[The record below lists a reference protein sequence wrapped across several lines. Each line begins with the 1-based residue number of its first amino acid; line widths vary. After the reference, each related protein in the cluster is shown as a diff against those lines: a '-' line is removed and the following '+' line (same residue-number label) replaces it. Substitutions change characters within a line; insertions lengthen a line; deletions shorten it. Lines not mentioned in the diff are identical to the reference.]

1 MVTPSMPASCPSTYP
16 RRGLGCVGKGSWPFI
31 SDCSSSRLFIF
42 SAVTATRARPAVTTS
57 RPPRSVSSSPS
68 SSASRRDVARL
79 NRSISAAFTGEAAGF
94 FLLFFF
100 FSAGSSFFTIAAS
113 AIFHLLTGL
122 ASTTGASTGT
132 SSPGFT
138 AVSLSSFTGV
148 VAEGDST
155 DNGDGLLIG
164 DRLFGGGGGV
174 FAFGG
179 VVSRTIGSPSSP
191 YSPKSIPPLAHRSSF
206 ARAAAR
212 SASRRVRRSRS
223 RSSRSRSAFS
233 SAVSRSSA
241 SSSSMSTPVQKSS
254 GAFFAPASVSS
265 SLLRWPSSWVS
276 AAYGSSVSPR
286 NRASSSRY
294 FCKPPSRPR
303 MSSSRWRSS
312 ASARVSC
319 SAASIAARE
328 LNSAAVRCALTRAA
342 SAIAA
347 SASSLNLRSAAAN
360 ISSSE
365 TGPEALASRSF
376 IASFAAFA
384 AVSSTFS
391 RQNRAPSRSNCPGY
405 RSIRE
410 HTNVSRTSSRA
421 RTASGSDV
429 SV

>member
-16 RRGLGCVGKGSWPFI
+16 RRGLGCVGKGSWQFI

-42 SAVTATRARPAVTTS
+42 SALTATRAPPAVTTS

-122 ASTTGASTGT
+122 ASTTGASTDAS

-138 AVSLSSFTGV
+138 AVSLPSFTGV

-155 DNGDGLLIG
+155 DNGDGLVIG
-164 DRLFGGGGGV
+164 DRFFGGGGGV

-191 YSPKSIPPLAHRSSF
+191 YSPKSIPSLAHRSSF

-254 GAFFAPASVSS
+254 GAFFSPAFSS
-265 SLLRWPSSWVS
+265 SSFRWCSSWVS
-276 AAYGSSVSPR
+276 VAYGSSVSPR

-303 MSSSRWRSS
+303 MSSSRRRSS

-365 TGPEALASRSF
+365 TGPDALASRSF

-391 RQNRAPSRSNCPGY
+391 RQNRAPSRSN
-405 RSIRE
+405 
-410 HTNVSRTSSRA
+410 
-421 RTASGSDV
+421 
-429 SV
+429 

>member
-1 MVTPSMPASCPSTYP
+1 MPASCPSTYP
-16 RRGLGCVGKGSWPFI
+16 RRGLGCVGKGSWQFI

-42 SAVTATRARPAVTTS
+42 SALTATRPPPAVTTS
-57 RPPRSVSSSPS
+57 RPCGVSSSSSLS

-122 ASTTGASTGT
+122 ASTTDASTGAS

-164 DRLFGGGGGV
+164 DRFLGGGGGGGV

-191 YSPKSIPPLAHRSSF
+191 YSPKSIPPLAHRSSL

-254 GAFFAPASVSS
+254 GAFFSPAFSS
-265 SLLRWPSSWVS
+265 SSFRWCSSWVS
-276 AAYGSSVSPR
+276 VAYGSSVSPR

-294 FCKPPSRPR
+294 FSKPPSRPR

-328 LNSAAVRCALTRAA
+328 LNSTAVRCALTRAA

-347 SASSLNLRSAAAN
+347 SASSLNLYNTKR
-360 ISSSE
+360 
-365 TGPEALASRSF
+365 
-376 IASFAAFA
+376 
-384 AVSSTFS
+384 
-391 RQNRAPSRSNCPGY
+391 
-405 RSIRE
+405 
-410 HTNVSRTSSRA
+410 
-421 RTASGSDV
+421 
-429 SV
+429 

>member
-16 RRGLGCVGKGSWPFI
+16 RRGLGCVGRGSWPFI

-42 SAVTATRARPAVTTS
+42 SAVTATRAPPAVTTS

-164 DRLFGGGGGV
+164 DRLLGGGGGGV

-254 GAFFAPASVSS
+254 GAFFSPAFSS
-265 SLLRWPSSWVS
+265 SSFRWCSSWVS
-276 AAYGSSVSPR
+276 VAYGSSVSPR
-286 NRASSSRY
+286 NLASSSRY

-328 LNSAAVRCALTRAA
+328 LNSTAVRCALTRAA

-365 TGPEALASRSF
+365 TGPDALASRSF

-405 RSIRE
+405 RSISE